1 MVETGASFAYPTFS
15 PVTDLFTKF
24 GFNSVPRP
32 FVKFHHFSFHSPVRF
47 IRLTPTTTND
57 LHTDF
62 HFFPLQTSS
71 SIYQTINRNYQSR
84 SVSLLFFPIR
94 WFMGA
99 SLSTHFLKIKNDFQ
113 IVDISMIQSVYVEVL
128 VQVKDQFQVEDHI
141 WVEYSWVH
149 SKWRSYLKLRSRSK
163 VRSQSTLRTRL
174 KLRTQLRLRTLT
186 NLKSKLRSEVK
197 LFKGHQIKSFPEKR
211 ISSSAPCTLRCTTT
225 RQTRGEPKWLASST
239 RTFPS
244 VITTFVARPGYP
256 AQRQSRTNKIF
267 LRKSIRANDGHQ
279 VKHHQS
285 QRIVHSADPISSIN
299 PSIMQMSYKFS
310 VQTNKVNKLGIRVQ
324 QSSPVRL

>member
-47 IRLTPTTTND
+47 LRLAPTTTNA

-62 HFFPLQTSS
+62 PFFPLQTSS

-84 SVSLLFFPIR
+84 SVSLLFFRSGDLWGPL
-94 WFMGA
+94 F
-99 SLSTHFLKIKNDFQ
+99 STHFLKIKNDFQ

-163 VRSQSTLRTRL
+163 VRSQSTLRTKL

-225 RQTRGEPKWLASST
+225 RQTRGEPKWLTPST

-256 AQRQSRTNKIF
+256 KQRQSCTKTKIF
-267 LRKSIRANDGHQ
+267 CRNQSALMMAIRSNIIK
-279 VKHHQS
+279 V
-285 QRIVHSADPISSIN
+285 SALFTRQIQFHP
-299 PSIMQMSYKFS
+299 
-310 VQTNKVNKLGIRVQ
+310 
-324 QSSPVRL
+324 